1 VTIDTHGPDTA
12 TTPAAEAWALLH
24 ELLMSF
30 KSHAQGLAN
39 ELDLAPQQ
47 MWALMKLGEP
57 IAMGELAHA
66 LACDSSSI
74 TGLVDRLEQRGL
86 VERRPA
92 PHDRRVKLLVLTERG
107 AAMREAITARFAEPP
122 PALAGLSLESQIAL
136 RDVLREA
143 LALTPATA

>member
-1 VTIDTHGPDTA
+1 VTIDTRRPDTA
-12 TTPAAEAWALLH
+12 TTPAVDAWALLQ
-24 ELLMSF
+24 EFLISF
-30 KSHAQGLAN
+30 KSYAQGLAN

-57 IAMGELAHA
+57 IAMGELANA
-66 LACDSSSI
+66 LVCDSSSI

-92 PHDRRVKLLVLTERG
+92 AHDRRVKLIVLTERG
-107 AAMREAITARFAEPP
+107 AAVREAIMVRFAEPP

-143 LALTPATA
+143 LALPQASA